1 MNFNIIPYRSTI
13 DEIFEVEDQ
22 HQLSRSQHMEIIGN
36 GIFYSYA
43 NQQLFNHAN
52 GEDRHFT
59 QFNNFIYMKE
69 RRGSLKS
76 CGSIK
81 SSLSHLV
88 EEKYAF
94 KSSCS
99 HDWNRMI
106 FE

>member
-1 MNFNIIPYRSTI
+1 
-13 DEIFEVEDQ
+13 
-22 HQLSRSQHMEIIGN
+22 MEMIGN
-36 GIFYSYA
+36 RIIYSYA
-43 NQQLFNHAN
+43 NQHFFNHTN
-52 GEDRHFT
+52 DEDHYFKE
-59 QFNNFIYMKE
+59 FSNFISIQE

-88 EEKYAF
+88 EERNAF

-99 HDWNRMI
+99 HDWNRVI

>member
-1 MNFNIIPYRSTI
+1 
-13 DEIFEVEDQ
+13 
-22 HQLSRSQHMEIIGN
+22 MEMIGN
-36 GIFYSYA
+36 RIIYSYA
-43 NQQLFNHAN
+43 NQHFFNHAN
-52 GEDRHFT
+52 GEDRYFT
-59 QFNNFIYMKE
+59 EFNNFISMKE

-76 CGSIK
+76 YSSIK
-81 SSLSHLV
+81 SSLSRLV

>member
-1 MNFNIIPYRSTI
+1 MNFNIIPYRLTI

-22 HQLSRSQHMEIIGN
+22 HELSRSQYMELIRN

-52 GEDRHFT
+52 DEDRHFT
-59 QFNNFIYMKE
+59 EFNNFISMKE
-69 RRGSLKS
+69 RRGRMKS
-76 CGSIK
+76 CSSIK
-81 SSLSHLV
+81 SSLSRLV

>member
-1 MNFNIIPYRSTI
+1 
-13 DEIFEVEDQ
+13 
-22 HQLSRSQHMEIIGN
+22 MEIIGN

-76 CGSIK
+76 YGSIE
-81 SSLSHLV
+81 SSLFRLV
-88 EEKYAF
+88 EEKNVF

>member
-1 MNFNIIPYRSTI
+1 
-13 DEIFEVEDQ
+13 
-22 HQLSRSQHMEIIGN
+22 MEIIGN

-52 GEDRHFT
+52 GEDRYFT
-59 QFNNFIYMKE
+59 EFNNFISMKE

-81 SSLSHLV
+81 SSLSRLI

-99 HDWNRMI
+99 YDWNRMI
-106 FE
+106 FERKNEKKNGKEIAGSEYSNCHFLLIS

>member
-1 MNFNIIPYRSTI
+1 MNFNIIPYRLTI

-22 HQLSRSQHMEIIGN
+22 HELSRSQYMELIRN

-52 GEDRHFT
+52 DEDRHFT
-59 QFNNFIYMKE
+59 EFNNFISMKE

-76 CGSIK
+76 CGSIE
-81 SSLSHLV
+81 SSLCHLV
-88 EEKYAF
+88 EEKNVF
-94 KSSCS
+94 KSSYS

>member
-1 MNFNIIPYRSTI
+1 M
-13 DEIFEVEDQ
+13 
-22 HQLSRSQHMEIIGN
+22 IGN
-36 GIFYSYA
+36 RIIYSYA
-43 NQQLFNHAN
+43 NQYLFNHAN
-52 GEDRHFT
+52 GEDRYST
-59 QFNNFIYMKE
+59 EFNNFISIQE

-88 EEKYAF
+88 EEKNVF

>member
-22 HQLSRSQHMEIIGN
+22 HQLSRSQYMEIIGN
-36 GIFYSYA
+36 TIIYSST
-43 NQQLFNHAN
+43 NQQLFNQSN

-59 QFNNFIYMKE
+59 EFNNFISIKE

-81 SSLSHLV
+81 SSLSRLV
-88 EEKYAF
+88 EEK
-94 KSSCS
+94 
-99 HDWNRMI
+99 
-106 FE
+106 

>member
-1 MNFNIIPYRSTI
+1 MNFNISPYRSAI
-13 DEIFEVEDQ
+13 DEIFEVEVQ
-22 HQLSRSQHMEIIGN
+22 HELSRSQYMEIIGN
-36 GIFYSYA
+36 GIVYSYA
-43 NQQLFNHAN
+43 NQQLFSHAN
-52 GEDRHFT
+52 GEDRYFT
-59 QFNNFIYMKE
+59 EFNNFIYMKE

-81 SSLSHLV
+81 SSLSRLV

-94 KSSCS
+94 KSNCS

>member
-1 MNFNIIPYRSTI
+1 MIRNRIL
-13 DEIFEVEDQ
+13 
-22 HQLSRSQHMEIIGN
+22 H
-36 GIFYSYA
+36 SYA
-43 NQQLFNHAN
+43 NQHLFNYAN
-52 GEDRHFT
+52 EEDRHFT
-59 QFNNFIYMKE
+59 EIRNFISMKE

-81 SSLSHLV
+81 SSLARLV
-88 EEKYAF
+88 EEKNAF

>member
-1 MNFNIIPYRSTI
+1 
-13 DEIFEVEDQ
+13 
-22 HQLSRSQHMEIIGN
+22 MEIIGN
-36 GIFYSYA
+36 RIFYSYA
-43 NQQLFNHAN
+43 NQQLFNQAN
-52 GEDRHFT
+52 GEDRYFKE
-59 QFNNFIYMKE
+59 FSNFIYMKE

-81 SSLSHLV
+81 SSLSCLV
-88 EEKYAF
+88 EEKNVF

>member
-1 MNFNIIPYRSTI
+1 
-13 DEIFEVEDQ
+13 
-22 HQLSRSQHMEIIGN
+22 MEIIGN
-36 GIFYSYA
+36 GIMYSPT
-43 NQQLFNHAN
+43 NQHLFNHAN
-52 GEDRHFT
+52 GEDRYST
-59 QFNNFIYMKE
+59 EFNNLISMKE

-81 SSLSHLV
+81 SYLSCLV
-88 EEKYAF
+88 EEKNVF

>member
-1 MNFNIIPYRSTI
+1 MKFNIIPYRFTV
-13 DEIFEVEDQ
+13 DEIFEVEGQ
-22 HQLSRSQHMEIIGN
+22 LQLSRSQSIQIIGN
-36 GIFYSYA
+36 RIFYSYA

-52 GEDRHFT
+52 GEDRYFKE
-59 QFNNFIYMKE
+59 FNNFIYMKE

-81 SSLSHLV
+81 SSLSCLV
-88 EEKYAF
+88 EEKNVI

-99 HDWNRMI
+99 HDWNRII